1 MLLKSN
7 ISELIGMTNKHSI
20 LYAEDDLDD
29 LFMVQQVFERHDH
42 IQVVHS
48 PNGQEALNILEEMMK
63 TNSKPCLVILDINMP
78 VLNGKETLIKIKT
91 NEKLKNIPIVLF
103 TTSTNESEKQF
114 ANEWNVEIFTKPIV
128 YQDLAEIA
136 KLFVDKCN
144 FEINKLKIS

>member
-1 MLLKSN
+1 
-7 ISELIGMTNKHSI
+7 MTNKHSI

-42 IQVVHS
+42 IQVVHA

-78 VLNGKETLIKIKT
+78 VLNGKETLVKIKT